1 MKYNLDR
8 FHIAQENSYK
18 NAWLEIKNGKKT
30 SHWMWYIFPQIKGL
44 GKSDIARKFE
54 IENSDE
60 AVDYLKNSVLAERII
75 ELTRILV
82 EEIEGKTA
90 EEIFGFPDYLKFQ
103 SSMTLF
109 KTVVVNNSVIFPAEN
124 YKIFGKALDQFY
136 KGELDLITIELLSK
150 TR

>member
-8 FHIAQENSYK
+8 FLIAQENSYK
-18 NAWLEIKNGKKT
+18 NALQEIKKGKKT

-60 AVDYLKNSVLAERII
+60 AVDYLKDPVLAERII
-75 ELTRILV
+75 ELTTILV
-82 EEIEGKTA
+82 EEIKEKSA

-109 KTVVVNNSVIFPAEN
+109 KSVVENNSVIFSAEK
-124 YKIFGKALDQFY
+124 YKIFDKALDQFY
-136 KGELDLITIELLSK
+136 KGELDLMTIELLSK
-150 TR
+150 TP